1 MCSEGEVG
9 PNTLLQR
16 RRGIRTNYRD
26 RVGFQAEEGLGR
38 IAQVVGKVMQQ
49 KLDARW
55 GYWWT

>member
-9 PNTLLQR
+9 LNMLLQR
-16 RRGIRTNYRD
+16 RRCICTNYRD

-49 KLDARW
+49 KLDAWW
-55 GYWWT
+55 GYWQT